1 MHELVLRIKKPEL
14 CYVFAEN
21 AGKRGHEDL
30 ELLLPW
36 YVNGTLS
43 PAEHEAV
50 RRHIAECAECREH
63 VTLLEQVQKEALR
76 SQAVPIMQ
84 PDFDAVLK
92 VIDSHDRKHAPRSW
106 LTGIALAASI
116 AVALIAAALI
126 LGNQEPDAND
136 VTRFETATGS
146 QGASSLEYVMTL
158 RFESTVSPD
167 DRSRIFEDLHAIDVG
182 PGDDKSSYRVVVSLP
197 VTSLESLEQYTR
209 DLEQRKEI
217 RSVTIDALQLP
228 LR

>member
-1 MHELVLRIKKPEL
+1 MNDRPIQ
-14 CYVFAEN
+14 
-21 AGKRGHEDL
+21 RGHEDL

-36 YVNGTLS
+36 YVNETLS

-50 RRHIAECAECREH
+50 SRHIAECAECREH
-63 VTLLEQVQKEALR
+63 VTLLEQVQEEAVR
-76 SQAVPIMQ
+76 SSAVPIMQ
-84 PDFDAVLK
+84 SDFDAVLK
-92 VIDSHDRKHAPRSW
+92 AIDSQRPNYAPRSW

-116 AVALIAAALI
+116 AAALIAAALI
-126 LGNQEPDAND
+126 LGNPEPDAD
-136 VTRFETATGS
+136 DATRFETATGA

-158 RFESTVSPD
+158 TFESAVSPD
-167 DRSRIFEDLHAIDVG
+167 DRSRIFEGLDAIDVS
-182 PGDDKSSYRVVVSLP
+182 PVEDESSYRVVVSLP
-197 VTSLESLEQYTR
+197 VTTLESLEQYTR